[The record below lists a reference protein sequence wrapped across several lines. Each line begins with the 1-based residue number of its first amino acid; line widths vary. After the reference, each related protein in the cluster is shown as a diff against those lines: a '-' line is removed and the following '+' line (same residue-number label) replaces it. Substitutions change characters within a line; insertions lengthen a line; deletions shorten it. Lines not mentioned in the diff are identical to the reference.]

1 MKPVITV
8 FLVAIIVVAVVA
20 VVADRAISKGK
31 NVTLQVPRFMTLT
44 ATAPKPES
52 SKQTTKGESAQQN

>member
-8 FLVAIIVVAVVA
+8 FLVAIIVVA

>member
-8 FLVAIIVVAVVA
+8 FLVTIIVVA

-52 SKQTTKGESAQQN
+52 SKQTTMGESAQAD